1 MFILHVNHYYFQ
13 VILKISFL
21 AKKMQIE
28 SVFLLTARTFTSGKL
43 YKIFEVP
50 VLVFARASGNAVSAA
65 KPWDRGCISMEF

>member
-1 MFILHVNHYYFQ
+1 
-13 VILKISFL
+13 
-21 AKKMQIE
+21 MQIE

-50 VLVFARASGNAVSAA
+50 VLVFARVSGNAVSAA